1 MPNLRELRSRIR
13 SIESTSRVTK
23 ALQMIA
29 AAKMKKAQDK
39 VLEGRAYSEKLNS
52 IIANV
57 YESNPEVFLADSD
70 SVSEKSLILLVTPD
84 RGLCGALVSNIL
96 KEASK
101 FIESLKEDN
110 YEIRVI
116 GKKGTS
122 FVSKLNNEYESFK
135 VSDMPTFDEV
145 SPITGNISNDIN
157 SNGFSKVF
165 ILYTE
170 FISTAVQKPK
180 IKQLLPI
187 ELDMNDSERSN
198 NEFLYEP
205 NLDKVSKA
213 LIPRYVE
220 TSIFNSILD
229 SVASEHSAR
238 LVAMQNAT
246 DNANELKEDLTL
258 DLNKARQ
265 QQVTSEILDIVG
277 GALALE
283 E

>member
-39 VLEGRAYSEKLNS
+39 VLDGRAYSEKLNA
-52 IIANV
+52 IIGNV
-57 YESNPEVFLADSD
+57 YQSNPEVFS
-70 SVSEKSLILLVTPD
+70 SISEDEKNKILVLLVTPD

-96 KEASK
+96 KEASN
-101 FIESLKEDN
+101 FIESINND

-122 FVSKLNNEYESFK
+122 FISKTVDNYESYK
-135 VSDMPTFDEV
+135 VSDMPTFEEV
-145 SPITGNISNDIN
+145 SPITSSISNDIN
-157 SNGFSKVF
+157 LIGFAKVF
-165 ILYTE
+165 IIYTE
-170 FISTAVQKPK
+170 FVSTAVQKPK
-180 IKQLLPI
+180 IKQLLPVEI
-187 ELDMNDSERSN
+187 DFNENEKVN

-205 NLDKVSKA
+205 SLDKVSEA
-213 LIPRYVE
+213 IIPRYVE

-246 DNANELKEDLTL
+246 DNANELKQDLTL

>member
-39 VLEGRAYSEKLNS
+39 VLDGRAYSEKLNA
-52 IIANV
+52 IIGNV
-57 YESNPEVFLADSD
+57 YQSNPEVFS
-70 SVSEKSLILLVTPD
+70 SISEDEKNKILVLLVTPD

-96 KEASK
+96 KEASN
-101 FIESLKEDN
+101 FIESINND

-122 FVSKLNNEYESFK
+122 FISKTVDNYESYK
-135 VSDMPTFDEV
+135 VSDMPTFEEV
-145 SPITGNISNDIN
+145 SPITNSISNDIN
-157 SNGFSKVF
+157 LIGFAKVF
-165 ILYTE
+165 IIYTE
-170 FISTAVQKPK
+170 FVSTAVQKPK
-180 IKQLLPI
+180 IKQLLPVEI
-187 ELDMNDSERSN
+187 DFNENEKVN

-205 NLDKVSKA
+205 SLDKVSEA

-246 DNANELKEDLTL
+246 DNANELKQDLTL

>member
-39 VLEGRAYSEKLNS
+39 VLEGRAYSEKLNL

-57 YESNPEVFLADSD
+57 YESNPEVFLTNSET
-70 SVSEKSLILLVTPD
+70 VSEKSLILLVTPD

-135 VSDMPTFDEV
+135 VSDMPTFEEV

-187 ELDMNDSERSN
+187 ELDINNSEKSN
-198 NEFLYEP
+198 SEFLYEP

>member
-1 MPNLRELRSRIR
+1 MPNLRELRSRIK

-39 VLEGRAYSEKLNS
+39 VLDGRSYSEKLNA
-52 IIANV
+52 IIGNV
-57 YESNPEVFLADSD
+57 YQSNPEIFSLN
-70 SVSEKSLILLVTPD
+70 SEDGSNKNLVLLVTPD
-84 RGLCGALVSNIL
+84 RGLCGALVSNVL
-96 KEASK
+96 KEASN
-101 FIESLKEDN
+101 FIDSIDTD

-122 FVSKLNNEYESFK
+122 FISKIVDKYESFK
-135 VSDMPTFDEV
+135 VSDMPTFEEV
-145 SPITGNISNDIN
+145 SPITSSISNDIDID
-157 SNGFSKVF
+157 GFTKVF
-165 ILYTE
+165 IIYTE

-180 IKQLLPI
+180 IKQLLPVEI
-187 ELDMNDSERSN
+187 DFNSNEKVN

-205 NLDKVSKA
+205 DIDKVSQA
-213 LIPRYVE
+213 LIPRYIE

-246 DNANELKEDLTL
+246 ENANELKQDLTL

>member
-39 VLEGRAYSEKLNS
+39 VLDGRAYSEKLNA
-52 IIANV
+52 IIGNV
-57 YESNPEVFLADSD
+57 YQSNPEVFS
-70 SVSEKSLILLVTPD
+70 SISEDEKNKILVLLVTPD

-96 KEASK
+96 KEASN
-101 FIESLKEDN
+101 FIESINND

-122 FVSKLNNEYESFK
+122 FISKTVDNYESYK
-135 VSDMPTFDEV
+135 VSDMPTFEEV
-145 SPITGNISNDIN
+145 SPITSSISNDIN
-157 SNGFSKVF
+157 LIGFAKVF
-165 ILYTE
+165 IIYTE
-170 FISTAVQKPK
+170 FVSTAVQKPK
-180 IKQLLPI
+180 IKQLLPVEI
-187 ELDMNDSERSN
+187 DFNENEKVN

-205 NLDKVSKA
+205 SLDKVSEA

-246 DNANELKEDLTL
+246 DNANELKQDLTL
-258 DLNKARQ
+258 DLNKARP

>member
-39 VLEGRAYSEKLNS
+39 VLDGRAYSEKLNA
-52 IIANV
+52 IIGNV
-57 YESNPEVFLADSD
+57 YQSNPEVFS
-70 SVSEKSLILLVTPD
+70 SISEDEKNKILVLLVTPD

-96 KEASK
+96 KEASN
-101 FIESLKEDN
+101 FIESINND

-122 FVSKLNNEYESFK
+122 FISKTVDNYESYK
-135 VSDMPTFDEV
+135 VSDMPTFEEV
-145 SPITGNISNDIN
+145 SPITSSISNDIN
-157 SNGFSKVF
+157 LTGFAKVF
-165 ILYTE
+165 IIYTE
-170 FISTAVQKPK
+170 FVSTAVQKPK
-180 IKQLLPI
+180 IKQLLPVEI
-187 ELDMNDSERSN
+187 DFNENEKVN

-205 NLDKVSKA
+205 SLDKVSEA
-213 LIPRYVE
+213 IIPRYVE

-246 DNANELKEDLTL
+246 DNANELKQDLTL

>member
-1 MPNLRELRSRIR
+1 MPNLRELRSRIK

-39 VLEGRAYSEKLNS
+39 VLDGRSYSEKLNA
-52 IIANV
+52 IIGNV
-57 YESNPEVFLADSD
+57 YQSNPEIFSLS
-70 SVSEKSLILLVTPD
+70 SEDGSSKNLVLLVTPD
-84 RGLCGALVSNIL
+84 RGLCGALVSNVL

-101 FIESLKEDN
+101 FIDSIDTD

-122 FVSKLNNEYESFK
+122 FISKIVDKYESFK
-135 VSDMPTFDEV
+135 VSDMPTFEEV
-145 SPITGNISNDIN
+145 SPITSSISNDIN
-157 SNGFSKVF
+157 TDGFTKVF
-165 ILYTE
+165 IIYTE

-180 IKQLLPI
+180 VKQLLPVEI
-187 ELDMNDSERSN
+187 DFNNNEKVN

-205 NLDKVSKA
+205 DIDKVSQA
-213 LIPRYVE
+213 LIPRYIE

-246 DNANELKEDLTL
+246 ENANELKQDLTL

>member
-1 MPNLRELRSRIR
+1 MPNLRELRSRIK

-39 VLEGRAYSEKLNS
+39 VLDGRSYSEKLNA
-52 IIANV
+52 IIGNV
-57 YESNPEVFLADSD
+57 YQSNPEIFSLS
-70 SVSEKSLILLVTPD
+70 SEDGSSKNLVLLVTPD
-84 RGLCGALVSNIL
+84 RGLCGALVSNVL

-101 FIESLKEDN
+101 FIDSIDAD

-122 FVSKLNNEYESFK
+122 FISKIVDKYESFK
-135 VSDMPTFDEV
+135 VSDMPTFEEV
-145 SPITGNISNDIN
+145 SPITSSISNDIDID
-157 SNGFSKVF
+157 GFTKVF
-165 ILYTE
+165 IIYTE

-180 IKQLLPI
+180 IKQLLPVEI
-187 ELDMNDSERSN
+187 DFNSNEKVN

-205 NLDKVSKA
+205 DIDKVSQA
-213 LIPRYVE
+213 LIPRYIE

-246 DNANELKEDLTL
+246 ENANELKQDLTL

>member
-1 MPNLRELRSRIR
+1 MPNLRELRSRIK

-39 VLEGRAYSEKLNS
+39 VLDGRSYSEKLNA
-52 IIANV
+52 IIGNV
-57 YESNPEVFLADSD
+57 YQSNPEIFSLN
-70 SVSEKSLILLVTPD
+70 SEDGSNKNLVLLVTPD
-84 RGLCGALVSNIL
+84 RGLCGALVSNVL
-96 KEASK
+96 KETSK
-101 FIESLKEDN
+101 FIDSIDAD

-122 FVSKLNNEYESFK
+122 FISKIVDKYESFK
-135 VSDMPTFDEV
+135 VSDMPTFEEV
-145 SPITGNISNDIN
+145 SPITSSISNDIDID
-157 SNGFSKVF
+157 GFTKVF
-165 ILYTE
+165 IIYTE

-180 IKQLLPI
+180 IKQLLPVEI
-187 ELDMNDSERSN
+187 DFNNNEKVN

-205 NLDKVSKA
+205 DIDKVSQA
-213 LIPRYVE
+213 LIPRYIE

-229 SVASEHSAR
+229 SVASEHAAR

-246 DNANELKEDLTL
+246 ENANELKQDLTL

>member
-57 YESNPEVFLADSD
+57 YESNPEVFLTDTEA
-70 SVSEKSLILLVTPD
+70 VSEKSLILLVTPD

-101 FIESLKEDN
+101 FIESMKADN

-135 VSDMPTFDEV
+135 VSDMPTFEEV

-187 ELDMNDSERSN
+187 ELDINDSERSN

-265 QQVTSEILDIVG
+265 QQVTSEILDIIG

>member
-57 YESNPEVFLADSD
+57 YESNPEVFLTESE

-101 FIESLKEDN
+101 FIESIKDDS

-135 VSDMPTFDEV
+135 VSDMPTFEEV
-145 SPITGNISNDIN
+145 SPITGNISSDIN

-187 ELDMNDSERSN
+187 ELDINNSERSN

-205 NLDKVSKA
+205 NLEKVSKA

>member
-39 VLEGRAYSEKLNS
+39 VLDGRAYSEKLNA
-52 IIANV
+52 IIGNV
-57 YESNPEVFLADSD
+57 YQSNPEVFS
-70 SVSEKSLILLVTPD
+70 SISEDEKNKILVLLVTPD

-96 KEASK
+96 KEASN
-101 FIESLKEDN
+101 FIESINND

-122 FVSKLNNEYESFK
+122 FISKTVDNYESYK
-135 VSDMPTFDEV
+135 VSDMPTFEEV
-145 SPITGNISNDIN
+145 SPITRSISNDIN
-157 SNGFSKVF
+157 LIGFAKVF
-165 ILYTE
+165 IIYTE
-170 FISTAVQKPK
+170 FVSTAVQKPK
-180 IKQLLPI
+180 IKQLLPVEI
-187 ELDMNDSERSN
+187 DFNENEKVN

-205 NLDKVSKA
+205 SLDKVSEA

-246 DNANELKEDLTL
+246 DNANELKQDLTL

>member
-39 VLEGRAYSEKLNS
+39 VLDGRAYSEKLNA
-52 IIANV
+52 IIGNV
-57 YESNPEVFLADSD
+57 YQSNPEVFS
-70 SVSEKSLILLVTPD
+70 SISEDEKNKILVLLVTPD

-96 KEASK
+96 KEASN
-101 FIESLKEDN
+101 FIESINND

-122 FVSKLNNEYESFK
+122 FISKTVDNYESYK
-135 VSDMPTFDEV
+135 VSDMPTFEEV
-145 SPITGNISNDIN
+145 SPITSSISNDIN
-157 SNGFSKVF
+157 LIGFSKVF
-165 ILYTE
+165 IIYTE

-180 IKQLLPI
+180 IKQLLPVEI
-187 ELDMNDSERSN
+187 DFNENEKVN

-205 NLDKVSKA
+205 SLDKVSEA

-246 DNANELKEDLTL
+246 DNANELKQDLTL

>member
-1 MPNLRELRSRIR
+1 MPNLRELRSRIK

-39 VLEGRAYSEKLNS
+39 VLDGRSYSEKLNA
-52 IIANV
+52 IIGNV
-57 YESNPEVFLADSD
+57 YQSNPEIFSLS
-70 SVSEKSLILLVTPD
+70 SEDGSSKNLVLLVTPD
-84 RGLCGALVSNIL
+84 RGLCGALVSNVL

-101 FIESLKEDN
+101 FIDSIDTD

-122 FVSKLNNEYESFK
+122 FISKIVDKYESFK
-135 VSDMPTFDEV
+135 VSDMPTFEEV
-145 SPITGNISNDIN
+145 SPITSNISNDIEVD
-157 SNGFSKVF
+157 GFTKVF
-165 ILYTE
+165 IIYTE

-180 IKQLLPI
+180 IKQLLPVEI
-187 ELDMNDSERSN
+187 DFNNNEKVN

-205 NLDKVSKA
+205 DLDKVSQA
-213 LIPRYVE
+213 LIPRYIE

-246 DNANELKEDLTL
+246 ENANELKQDLTL

>member
-39 VLEGRAYSEKLNS
+39 VLDGRAYSEKLNA
-52 IIANV
+52 IIGNV
-57 YESNPEVFLADSD
+57 YQSNPEIFS
-70 SVSEKSLILLVTPD
+70 SISEDEKNKILVLLVTPD

-96 KEASK
+96 KEASN
-101 FIESLKEDN
+101 FIESINND

-122 FVSKLNNEYESFK
+122 FISKTVDNYESYK
-135 VSDMPTFDEV
+135 VSDMPTFEEV
-145 SPITGNISNDIN
+145 SPITSSISNDIN
-157 SNGFSKVF
+157 LIGFAKVF
-165 ILYTE
+165 IIYTE
-170 FISTAVQKPK
+170 FVSTAVQKPK
-180 IKQLLPI
+180 IKQLLPVEI
-187 ELDMNDSERSN
+187 DFNENEKVN

-205 NLDKVSKA
+205 SLDKVSEA

-246 DNANELKEDLTL
+246 DNANELKQDLTL

>member
-1 MPNLRELRSRIR
+1 MPNLRELRSRIK

-39 VLEGRAYSEKLNS
+39 VLDGRSYSEKLNA
-52 IIANV
+52 IIGNV
-57 YESNPEVFLADSD
+57 YQSNPEIFSLS
-70 SVSEKSLILLVTPD
+70 SEDGSSKNLVLLVTPD
-84 RGLCGALVSNIL
+84 RGLCGALVSNVL
-96 KEASK
+96 KETSK
-101 FIESLKEDN
+101 FIDSIDAD

-122 FVSKLNNEYESFK
+122 FISKIVDKYESFK
-135 VSDMPTFDEV
+135 VSDMPTFEEV
-145 SPITGNISNDIN
+145 SPITSSISNDIN
-157 SNGFSKVF
+157 IDGFTKVF
-165 ILYTE
+165 IIYTE

-180 IKQLLPI
+180 VKQLLPVEI
-187 ELDMNDSERSN
+187 DFNNNEKVN

-205 NLDKVSKA
+205 NIDKVSQA
-213 LIPRYVE
+213 LIPRYIE

-246 DNANELKEDLTL
+246 ENANELKQDLTL

>member
-39 VLEGRAYSEKLNS
+39 VLDGRAYSEKLNS
-52 IIANV
+52 IISNV
-57 YESNPEVFLADSD
+57 YKSNPEVFLTNSND
-70 SVSEKSLILLVTPD
+70 VKNLILLVTPD

-101 FIESLKEDN
+101 FIESIKEDY

-145 SPITGNISNDIN
+145 SPITGNISKDIN
-157 SNGFSKVF
+157 INGFSKVF

-187 ELDMNDSERSN
+187 ELELNNSEKAN

-205 NLDKVSKA
+205 GLDEVSKA

-265 QQVTSEILDIVG
+265 QQVTSEILDIIG

-283 E
+283 D

>member
-1 MPNLRELRSRIR
+1 MPNLRELRSRIK

-39 VLEGRAYSEKLNS
+39 VLDGRSYSEKLNA
-52 IIANV
+52 IIGNV
-57 YESNPEVFLADSD
+57 YQSNPEIFSLS
-70 SVSEKSLILLVTPD
+70 SEDGSSKNLVLLVTPD
-84 RGLCGALVSNIL
+84 RGLCGALVSNVL

-101 FIESLKEDN
+101 FIDSIDTD

-122 FVSKLNNEYESFK
+122 FISKIVDKYESFK
-135 VSDMPTFDEV
+135 VSDMPTFEEV
-145 SPITGNISNDIN
+145 SPITSSISNDIDID
-157 SNGFSKVF
+157 GFTKVY
-165 ILYTE
+165 IIYTE

-180 IKQLLPI
+180 IKQLLPVEI
-187 ELDMNDSERSN
+187 DFNSNEKVN

-205 NLDKVSKA
+205 DIDKVSQA
-213 LIPRYVE
+213 LIPRYIE

-246 DNANELKEDLTL
+246 ENANELKQDLTL

>member
-39 VLEGRAYSEKLNS
+39 VLDGRAYSEKLNA
-52 IIANV
+52 IIGNV
-57 YESNPEVFLADSD
+57 YKSNPEVFS
-70 SVSEKSLILLVTPD
+70 SISEDEKNKILVMLVIPD

-96 KEASK
+96 KEASN
-101 FIESLKEDN
+101 FIESINND

-122 FVSKLNNEYESFK
+122 FISKTVDNYESFK
-135 VSDMPTFDEV
+135 VSDMPTFEEV
-145 SPITGNISNDIN
+145 SPITSSISNDIN
-157 SNGFSKVF
+157 LIGFAKVF
-165 ILYTE
+165 IIYTE
-170 FISTAVQKPK
+170 FVSTAVQKPK
-180 IKQLLPI
+180 IKQLLPVEI
-187 ELDMNDSERSN
+187 DFNENEKVN

-205 NLDKVSKA
+205 SLDKVSEA

-246 DNANELKEDLTL
+246 DNANELKQDLTL

>member
-39 VLEGRAYSEKLNS
+39 VLDGRAYSEKLNA
-52 IIANV
+52 IIGNV
-57 YESNPEVFLADSD
+57 YQSNPEVFS
-70 SVSEKSLILLVTPD
+70 SISEDEKNKILVLLVTPD

-101 FIESLKEDN
+101 FIESIDDD
-110 YEIRVI
+110 YEVRVI

-122 FVSKLNNEYESFK
+122 FISKTVDNYESYK
-135 VSDMPTFDEV
+135 VSDMPTFEEV
-145 SPITGNISNDIN
+145 SPITNSISNDIN
-157 SNGFSKVF
+157 LTGFAKVF
-165 ILYTE
+165 IIYTE
-170 FISTAVQKPK
+170 FVSTAVQKPK
-180 IKQLLPI
+180 IKQLLPVEI
-187 ELDMNDSERSN
+187 DLNQNEKVN

-205 NLDKVSKA
+205 SLNKVSEA

-246 DNANELKEDLTL
+246 DNANELKQDLTL

>member
-39 VLEGRAYSEKLNS
+39 VLDGRAYSKKLNS
-52 IIANV
+52 IIGNV
-57 YESNPEVFLADSD
+57 YQSNPEVFSTNQDENVNKNL
-70 SVSEKSLILLVTPD
+70 VLMVTPD
-84 RGLCGALVSNIL
+84 RGLCGALVSNVL

-101 FIESLKEDN
+101 FIESLNNE
-110 YEIRVI
+110 YQIRVI

-122 FVSKLNNEYESFK
+122 FISKINEEYESFK
-135 VSDMPTFDEV
+135 ISDMPTFEEV
-145 SPITGNISNDIN
+145 SPITGSISKEINIKS
-157 SNGFSKVF
+157 FSKVF
-165 ILYTE
+165 IIYTE
-170 FISTAVQKPK
+170 FISTAIQKPRV
-180 IKQLLPI
+180 KQLLPVEI
-187 ELDMNDSERSN
+187 DFNDANKFNS
-198 NEFLYEP
+198 EFLYEP
-205 NLDKVSKA
+205 NLVDVSKA
-213 LIPRYVE
+213 LIPRYIE

>member
-1 MPNLRELRSRIR
+1 
-13 SIESTSRVTK
+13 
-23 ALQMIA
+23 
-29 AAKMKKAQDK
+29 
-39 VLEGRAYSEKLNS
+39 
-52 IIANV
+52 
-57 YESNPEVFLADSD
+57 
-70 SVSEKSLILLVTPD
+70 
-84 RGLCGALVSNIL
+84 L

-101 FIESLKEDN
+101 FIESMKADN

-135 VSDMPTFDEV
+135 VSDMPTFEEV

-187 ELDMNDSERSN
+187 ELDINDSERSN

-205 NLDKVSKA
+205 NLGKVSKA

-265 QQVTSEILDIVG
+265 QQVTSEILDIIG

>member
-1 MPNLRELRSRIR
+1 MPNLRELRSRIK

-39 VLEGRAYSEKLNS
+39 VLDGRSYSEKLNA
-52 IIANV
+52 IIGNV
-57 YESNPEVFLADSD
+57 YQSNPEIFSLN
-70 SVSEKSLILLVTPD
+70 SEDGSNKNLLLLVTPD
-84 RGLCGALVSNIL
+84 RGLCGALVSNVL
-96 KEASK
+96 KETSN
-101 FIESLKEDN
+101 FIDSIDAD

-122 FVSKLNNEYESFK
+122 FISKIVDKYESFK
-135 VSDMPTFDEV
+135 VSDMPTFEEV
-145 SPITGNISNDIN
+145 SPITSSISNDIN
-157 SNGFSKVF
+157 IDGFTKVF
-165 ILYTE
+165 IIYTE

-180 IKQLLPI
+180 VKQLLPVEI
-187 ELDMNDSERSN
+187 DFNNNEKVN

-205 NLDKVSKA
+205 DIDKVSQA
-213 LIPRYVE
+213 LIPRYIE

-246 DNANELKEDLTL
+246 ENANELKQDLTL

>member
-1 MPNLRELRSRIR
+1 MPNLRELRSRIK

-39 VLEGRAYSEKLNS
+39 VLDGRSYSEKLNA
-52 IIANV
+52 IIGNV
-57 YESNPEVFLADSD
+57 YQSNPEIFSLN
-70 SVSEKSLILLVTPD
+70 SEDGSNKNLVLLVTPD
-84 RGLCGALVSNIL
+84 RGLCGALVSNVL
-96 KEASK
+96 KEASN
-101 FIESLKEDN
+101 FIDSIDAN

-122 FVSKLNNEYESFK
+122 FISKIVDKYESFK
-135 VSDMPTFDEV
+135 VSDMPTFEEV
-145 SPITGNISNDIN
+145 SPITSSISNDIN
-157 SNGFSKVF
+157 IDGFTKVF
-165 ILYTE
+165 IIYTE
-170 FISTAVQKPK
+170 FISTAVQRPK
-180 IKQLLPI
+180 IKQLLPVEI
-187 ELDMNDSERSN
+187 DLNSNEKVN

-205 NLDKVSKA
+205 NIDKVSQA
-213 LIPRYVE
+213 LIPRYIE

-246 DNANELKEDLTL
+246 ENANELKQDLTL

>member
-57 YESNPEVFLADSD
+57 YESNPEVFLTESE

-135 VSDMPTFDEV
+135 VSDMPTFEEV

-187 ELDMNDSERSN
+187 ELDVNNSERSN

>member
-39 VLEGRAYSEKLNS
+39 VLDGRAYSEKLNA
-52 IIANV
+52 IIGNV
-57 YESNPEVFLADSD
+57 YQSNPEVFS
-70 SVSEKSLILLVTPD
+70 SISEDEKNKILVLLVTPD

-96 KEASK
+96 KEASN
-101 FIESLKEDN
+101 FIESINND

-122 FVSKLNNEYESFK
+122 FISKTVDNYESYK
-135 VSDMPTFDEV
+135 VSDMPTFEEV
-145 SPITGNISNDIN
+145 SPITSSISNDIN
-157 SNGFSKVF
+157 LIGFAKVF
-165 ILYTE
+165 IIYTE
-170 FISTAVQKPK
+170 FVSTAVQKPM
-180 IKQLLPI
+180 IKQLLPVEI
-187 ELDMNDSERSN
+187 DFNENEKVN

-205 NLDKVSKA
+205 SLNKVSEA

-246 DNANELKEDLTL
+246 DNANELKQDLTL

>member
-1 MPNLRELRSRIR
+1 MPNLRELRSRIK

-39 VLEGRAYSEKLNS
+39 VLDGRSYSEKLNA
-52 IIANV
+52 IIGNV
-57 YESNPEVFLADSD
+57 YQSNPEIFSLN
-70 SVSEKSLILLVTPD
+70 SEDGSNKNLVLLVTPD
-84 RGLCGALVSNIL
+84 RGLCGALVSNVL
-96 KEASK
+96 KETSN
-101 FIESLKEDN
+101 FIDSIDAD

-122 FVSKLNNEYESFK
+122 FISKIVDKYESFK
-135 VSDMPTFDEV
+135 VSDMPTFEEV
-145 SPITGNISNDIN
+145 SPITSSISNDIDID
-157 SNGFSKVF
+157 GFTKVF
-165 ILYTE
+165 IIYTE

-180 IKQLLPI
+180 VKQLLPVEI
-187 ELDMNDSERSN
+187 DFNNNEKVN

-205 NLDKVSKA
+205 DIDKVSQA
-213 LIPRYVE
+213 LIPRYIE

-246 DNANELKEDLTL
+246 ENANELKQDLTL

>member
-39 VLEGRAYSEKLNS
+39 VLDGRAYSKKLNS
-52 IIANV
+52 IIGNV
-57 YESNPEVFLADSD
+57 YKSNPEVFAADSND
-70 SVSEKSLILLVTPD
+70 EKNLVLLVTPD

-101 FIESLKEDN
+101 FIESIKEDY

-122 FVSKLNNEYESFK
+122 FVSKLNNKYESFK

-145 SPITGNISNDIN
+145 SPITGNISKDIN
-157 SNGFSKVF
+157 INGFSKVF

-187 ELDMNDSERSN
+187 ELELNNSEKAN

-205 NLDKVSKA
+205 GLDEVSKA

-265 QQVTSEILDIVG
+265 QQVTSEILDIIG

-283 E
+283 D

>member
-39 VLEGRAYSEKLNS
+39 VLDGRAYSEKLNA
-52 IIANV
+52 IIGNV
-57 YESNPEVFLADSD
+57 YQSNPEIF
-70 SVSEKSLILLVTPD
+70 SLISGDEKNKDLVLLVTPD

-101 FIESLKEDN
+101 FIESINND

-122 FVSKLNNEYESFK
+122 FISKSVDNYESFK
-135 VSDMPTFDEV
+135 VSDMPTFEEV
-145 SPITGNISNDIN
+145 SPITSNISNDIN
-157 SNGFSKVF
+157 FNGFTKVF
-165 ILYTE
+165 IIYTE
-170 FISTAVQKPK
+170 FVSTAVQKPK
-180 IKQLLPI
+180 IKQLLPVEI
-187 ELDMNDSERSN
+187 DFNENDKVN

-205 NLDKVSKA
+205 SLNKVSKA

-246 DNANELKEDLTL
+246 DNANELKQDLTL

>member
-1 MPNLRELRSRIR
+1 MPNLRELRSRIK

-39 VLEGRAYSEKLNS
+39 VLDGRSYSEKLNA
-52 IIANV
+52 IIGNV
-57 YESNPEVFLADSD
+57 YQSNPEIFSLN
-70 SVSEKSLILLVTPD
+70 SEDGSNKNLVLLVTPD
-84 RGLCGALVSNIL
+84 RGLCGALVSNVL
-96 KEASK
+96 KEASN
-101 FIESLKEDN
+101 FIDSIDAN

-122 FVSKLNNEYESFK
+122 FISKIVDKYESFK
-135 VSDMPTFDEV
+135 VSDMPTFEEV
-145 SPITGNISNDIN
+145 SPITSSISNDIN
-157 SNGFSKVF
+157 IEGFTKVF
-165 ILYTE
+165 IIYTE

-180 IKQLLPI
+180 IKQLLPVEI
-187 ELDMNDSERSN
+187 DFNNNEKVN

-205 NLDKVSKA
+205 DLDKVSKA
-213 LIPRYVE
+213 LIPRYIE

-246 DNANELKEDLTL
+246 ENANELKQDLTL

>member
-39 VLEGRAYSEKLNS
+39 VLDGRAYSEKLNA
-52 IIANV
+52 IIGNV
-57 YESNPEVFLADSD
+57 YQSNPEVFS
-70 SVSEKSLILLVTPD
+70 SISEDEKNKVLVLLVTPD

-96 KEASK
+96 KETSK
-101 FIESLKEDN
+101 FIESINND

-122 FVSKLNNEYESFK
+122 FISKTVDNYESYK
-135 VSDMPTFDEV
+135 VSDMPTFEEV
-145 SPITGNISNDIN
+145 SPITSSISNDIN
-157 SNGFSKVF
+157 LTGFAKVF
-165 ILYTE
+165 IIYTE
-170 FISTAVQKPK
+170 FVSTAVQKPK
-180 IKQLLPI
+180 IKQLLPVEI
-187 ELDMNDSERSN
+187 DLNENEKVN

-205 NLDKVSKA
+205 SLNKVSEA
-213 LIPRYVE
+213 LIPRYIE

-246 DNANELKEDLTL
+246 DNANELKQDLTL

>member
-39 VLEGRAYSEKLNS
+39 VLDGRAYSEKLNV
-52 IIANV
+52 IIENV
-57 YESNPEVFLADSD
+57 YLSNPEVFS
-70 SVSEKSLILLVTPD
+70 SISEDEKNKILVLLVTPD

-101 FIESLKEDN
+101 FIESIDDD
-110 YEIRVI
+110 YEVRVI

-122 FVSKLNNEYESFK
+122 FISKTVDNYESYK
-135 VSDMPTFDEV
+135 VSDMPTFEEV
-145 SPITGNISNDIN
+145 SPITNSISNDIN
-157 SNGFSKVF
+157 LTGFAKVF
-165 ILYTE
+165 IIYTE
-170 FISTAVQKPK
+170 FVSTAVQKPK
-180 IKQLLPI
+180 IKQLLPVEI
-187 ELDMNDSERSN
+187 DLNENEKVN

-205 NLDKVSKA
+205 SLNKVSEA
-213 LIPRYVE
+213 LIPRYIE

-246 DNANELKEDLTL
+246 DNANELKQDLTL

>member
-57 YESNPEVFLADSD
+57 YESNPEVFLTESE

-101 FIESLKEDN
+101 FIESLKEGN

-135 VSDMPTFDEV
+135 VSDMPTFEEV
-145 SPITGNISNDIN
+145 SPITGNISKDIN
-157 SNGFSKVF
+157 SDGFSKVF

>member
-1 MPNLRELRSRIR
+1 MPNLRELRSRIK

-39 VLEGRAYSEKLNS
+39 VLDGRSYSEKLNA
-52 IIANV
+52 IIGNV
-57 YESNPEVFLADSD
+57 YQSNPEIFSLS
-70 SVSEKSLILLVTPD
+70 SEDGSSKNLVLLVTPD
-84 RGLCGALVSNIL
+84 RGLCGALVSNVL

-101 FIESLKEDN
+101 FIDSIDTD

-122 FVSKLNNEYESFK
+122 FISKIVDKYESFK
-135 VSDMPTFDEV
+135 VSDMPTFEEV
-145 SPITGNISNDIN
+145 SPITSSISNDIN
-157 SNGFSKVF
+157 IEGFTKVF
-165 ILYTE
+165 IIYTE

-180 IKQLLPI
+180 VKQLLPVEI
-187 ELDMNDSERSN
+187 DFNNNEKVN

-205 NLDKVSKA
+205 DIDKVSQA
-213 LIPRYVE
+213 LIPRYIE

-246 DNANELKEDLTL
+246 ENANELKQDLTL

>member
-1 MPNLRELRSRIR
+1 MPNLRELRSRIK

-39 VLEGRAYSEKLNS
+39 VLDGRSYSEKLNS
-52 IIANV
+52 IIGNV
-57 YESNPEVFLADSD
+57 YQSNPEIFSLN
-70 SVSEKSLILLVTPD
+70 SEDGSNKNLVLLVTPD
-84 RGLCGALVSNIL
+84 RGLCGALVSNVL

-101 FIESLKEDN
+101 FIDSIDTD

-122 FVSKLNNEYESFK
+122 FISKIVDKYESFK
-135 VSDMPTFDEV
+135 VSDMPTFEEV
-145 SPITGNISNDIN
+145 SPITSSISNDIN
-157 SNGFSKVF
+157 IYGFTKVF
-165 ILYTE
+165 IIYTE
-170 FISTAVQKPK
+170 FISTAVQRPK
-180 IKQLLPI
+180 IKQLLPVEI
-187 ELDMNDSERSN
+187 DLNSNEKVN

-205 NLDKVSKA
+205 DIDKVSQA
-213 LIPRYVE
+213 LIPRYIE

-246 DNANELKEDLTL
+246 ENANELKQDLTL

>member
-1 MPNLRELRSRIR
+1 MPNLRELRSRIK

-39 VLEGRAYSEKLNS
+39 VLDGRSYSEKLNA
-52 IIANV
+52 IIGNV
-57 YESNPEVFLADSD
+57 YQSNPEIFSLN
-70 SVSEKSLILLVTPD
+70 SEDGSNKNLVLLVTPD
-84 RGLCGALVSNIL
+84 RGLCGALVSNVL
-96 KEASK
+96 KEASN
-101 FIESLKEDN
+101 FIDSIDAN

-122 FVSKLNNEYESFK
+122 FISKIVDKYESFK
-135 VSDMPTFDEV
+135 VSDMPTFEEV
-145 SPITGNISNDIN
+145 SPITSSISNDIN
-157 SNGFSKVF
+157 IYGFTKVF
-165 ILYTE
+165 IIYTE
-170 FISTAVQKPK
+170 FISTAVQRPK
-180 IKQLLPI
+180 IKQLLPVEI
-187 ELDMNDSERSN
+187 DLNSNEKVN

-205 NLDKVSKA
+205 NIDKVSQA
-213 LIPRYVE
+213 LIPRYIE

-246 DNANELKEDLTL
+246 ENANELKQDLTL